1 MCNIGQIKYKL
12 RIKKKKSFS
21 TKESRMVVP
30 KKHLVSIRPKTIHKT
45 KAKIGYRFM
54 SVRHGL
60 FPITNNRNNLW
71 NEKIAVADIAPSNS
85 NASGLYIFRSIKE
98 AVSQD
103 CVRDELVLCKVK
115 YWGICVEHK
124 SGVRA
129 EFAQILE
136 IYTKRYD
143 CFVRGCYEKGIL
155 LKDLLHTYAPQLV
168 DVKIKQFVPLPH

>member
-1 MCNIGQIKYKL
+1 M
-12 RIKKKKSFS
+12 
-21 TKESRMVVP
+21 
-30 KKHLVSIRPKTIHKT
+30 
-45 KAKIGYRFM
+45 
-54 SVRHGL
+54 
-60 FPITNNRNNLW
+60 NLW

-136 IYTKRYD
+136 IYTRRYD
-143 CFVRGCYEKGIL
+143 YFVRERGYYEQDL
-155 LKDLLHTYAPQLV
+155 VFLKDLLHTYAPELV